1 MCRSWSQLS
10 ISLVLLASLLA
21 VKAALG
27 DDVPQHSAVHSPGT
41 FNIVDYGAKPDGK
54 TLATAAIQKAIDA
67 CTQSGGGR
75 VVVPAGTFLT
85 TTVELRDHVTLE
97 LQAGAT
103 LLGSSQIEDYTA
115 RHLVVADSARNIGL
129 IGPGTIDGRGP
140 SFWQK
145 RAEIRASRQKFSWIP
160 AFAYEHPAKPPGGIV
175 RLVGCSDVRITDITL
190 KNSESWTVHLLGC
203 ADVQVRGLRIRNPL
217 HGPNTDGIDL
227 EACRNVL
234 ISDCDIFTGDDAIC
248 LKNTAASHNHLSCRD
263 ITVTNC
269 IITTTCNGFKIGTGT
284 IGDFENIVFGNSI
297 IRAAAED
304 DPLVK
309 ESLPTL
315 DPAHH
320 GNALGPISGV
330 AIETVDGG
338 DVRGVAVSNLVMRG
352 VRTPIFVRLGNRG
365 GRDRPKRKDPKP
377 GTLAGI
383 NISNVVA
390 YDAATACSITGIAD
404 HRVKNVSLS
413 NIQITTAGGGPA
425 ELAAKEL
432 PERESSYPEATMW
445 GPMPVYGFFCRHVE
459 GLRMRDV
466 RVDCQQPDARPLLA
480 CDDVV
485 DARFAGLGT
494 KAAGEREATIR
505 LHNVRD
511 LTLGEFDFSRAE
523 RCWVELTGAQTRNVA
538 LTMEIP
544 ASNGPG
550 DEKSGRLGDLLRVD
564 KSVPSEAVSVY
575 LLRPATPG
583 E

>member
-21 VKAALG
+21 VKAAFG

-41 FNIVDYGAKPDGK
+41 FNIVDFGAKPDGK
-54 TLATAAIQKAIDA
+54 TLATTAVQKAIDA

-85 TTVELRDHVTLE
+85 TTIELRDHVTLE

-103 LLGSSQIEDYTA
+103 LLGSPRIEDYTA
-115 RHLVVADSARNIGL
+115 RHLVVADGARNISL

-145 RAEIRASRQKFSWIP
+145 RAEIRESRRKFAWIP
-160 AFAYEHPAKPPGGIV
+160 GFAYEHPAKPPGGIV
-175 RLVGCSDVRITDITL
+175 RFVGCSDVHITDVTL
-190 KNSESWTVHLLGC
+190 KNSEAWTLHLLGC
-203 ADVQVRGLRIRNPL
+203 VDVQVRGLRIRNPL
-217 HGPNTDGIDL
+217 HGPNTDGIDI
-227 EACRNVL
+227 EACSNVL
-234 ISDCDIFTGDDAIC
+234 ISNCDVFTGDDAIC
-248 LKNTAASHNHLSCRD
+248 LKNRAASHNHLPCRN

-269 IITTTCNGFKIGTGT
+269 IITTTCNGLKIGTGT
-284 IGDFENIVFGNSI
+284 HGDFENIVFSNSVI
-297 IRAAAED
+297 KAAAED

-320 GNALGPISGV
+320 GNALGPLSGV

-338 DVRGVAVSNLVMRG
+338 NVRGVAVSNVVMRG

-365 GRDRPKRKDPKP
+365 GRGAQKQKEHKP
-377 GTLAGI
+377 GTLADV

-413 NIQITTAGGGPA
+413 NIQITTAGGSPA

-511 LTLGEFDFSRAE
+511 LALGELDFPRAE
-523 RCWVELTGAQTRNVA
+523 RCWAKLTGTQTQNVT

-544 ASNGPG
+544 GANGPDG
-550 DEKSGRLGDLLRVD
+550 EKPGKLGDLLRVD
-564 KSVPSEAVSVY
+564 KSVRPEAISIFAS
-575 LLRPATPG
+575 RPATLG